1 MRSNYSCLFIWNGNN
16 NNSGGNKI
24 AEWMH
29 KEDTR
34 RSFKKYFKNVF
45 FLSLCISWR
54 KIGELT
60 GTEHA
65 DTTQKWTENS
75 KKKTANYAE
84 HAQQK
89 KTRIFNI
96 WVECVCMGIYKSWV
110 YPRCS
115 CLLIEFVEKSEIII
129 IQFGKQNTLKGQ
141 TIPTN
146 SRTLY
151 KFVYDDKKKE
161 AKQREKVAI
170 ESYVKKTKIK
180 RKQQQ

>member
-1 MRSNYSCLFIWNGNN
+1 MRIRHRNEQRT
-16 NNSGGNKI
+16 
-24 AEWMH
+24 A
-29 KEDTR
+29 
-34 RSFKKYFKNVF
+34 
-45 FLSLCISWR
+45 
-54 KIGELT
+54 
-60 GTEHA
+60 
-65 DTTQKWTENS
+65 
-75 KKKTANYAE
+75 KKTANYAE